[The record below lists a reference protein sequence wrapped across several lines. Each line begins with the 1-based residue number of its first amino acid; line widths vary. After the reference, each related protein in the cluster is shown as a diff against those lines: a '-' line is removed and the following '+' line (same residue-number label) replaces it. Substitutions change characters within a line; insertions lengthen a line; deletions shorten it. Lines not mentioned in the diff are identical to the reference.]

1 MPTCT
6 TDKDALLGPT
16 RTVQPEQRIALNKRD
31 AAAAVGMSVDT
42 FDRHVAAG
50 TFTPRKPGG
59 RGHLV
64 LFRVDELLDALVAM
78 PTAGNL
84 ARGLVSV

>member
-1 MPTCT
+1 
-6 TDKDALLGPT
+6 
-16 RTVQPEQRIALNKRD
+16 
-31 AAAAVGMSVDT
+31 MSVDT

-50 TFTPRKPGG
+50 TFVPRKAGG
-59 RGHLV
+59 RGRLV